1 MFWCFEGY
9 HQVIKKTTHRMGQ
22 KYSNHILD
30 KRYVSG
36 IKKFY
41 ISIVKG
47 QSNKK
52 LTDNICSEKI
62 PKWPISTWK
71 DVLCH

>member
-1 MFWCFEGY
+1 
-9 HQVIKKTTHRMGQ
+9 MGQ
-22 KYSNHILD
+22 KCSNHILD
-30 KRYVSG
+30 KRYLPG

-52 LTDNICSEKI
+52 LTNNICSEKI
-62 PKWPISTWK
+62 FKWPTSTGK
-71 DVLCH
+71 DARCH